1 MKNRFCTQCGNVLT
15 EKARFCDSC
24 GAPVEIKSTEGYV
37 TEPQGEETRKTVYEG
52 KLFKCP
58 NCGEVLNSFTSNCP
72 ACGYELRGTKAVS
85 SVREF
90 AAKLEAIE
98 AKRES
103 MRANPIRDLYFGKAA
118 TKTDE
123 QKISLIKSFSIP
135 NTKEDLYEFLILA
148 SSNIN
153 TDMYDSGT
161 IRPTDVRLAVSD
173 AWRAKF
179 DQAYQKAK
187 LVFAG
192 DSRLA
197 EIEKLYE
204 KTHRSIKNSKW
215 KSWKLV
221 GILYAVLFAIFGIIF
236 LCVAISSA
244 SSEKKEIA
252 RLEAIVEDIEEALD
266 NEEYKYALMY
276 ADSLQCNPN
285 CLDDGTE
292 RQWEI
297 QREYWIDK
305 IIEEAEKA
313 GIQLE
318 RPVDDVEE
326 DKADEQVE
334 QTPVQQEGYEDPFSQ
349 GFNDAL
355 SEAEDEIQE
364 NIDLFWEN
372 LNGGNNT
379 EEENN

>member
-1 MKNRFCTQCGNVLT
+1 MAYCMNCGKELAKEANFCSNCGTEVAKKEELKEQRKN
-15 EKARFCDSC
+15 
-24 GAPVEIKSTEGYV
+24 I
-37 TEPQGEETRKTVYEG
+37 YEG
-52 KLFKCP
+52 QIHKCP

-72 ACGYELRGTKAVS
+72 TCGFELRGTKAVS
-85 SVREF
+85 SVKEF
-90 AAKLEAIE
+90 ASKLEAIE

-103 MRANPIRDLYFGKAA
+103 TRANPIRDLYFGKAA

-153 TDMYDSGT
+153 IDMYDSGT

-192 DSRLA
+192 DSKLI
-197 EIEKLYE
+197 EIEKIYE
-204 KTHRSIKNSKW
+204 KTHRSIRNTKW
-215 KSWKLV
+215 KTWKLL
-221 GILYAVLFAIFGIIF
+221 GTTYAVLFAIGGIIAV
-236 LCVAISSA
+236 CIVISGN

-252 RLEAIVEDIEEALD
+252 RLEAIVEDIEVALNNKD
-266 NEEYKYALMY
+266 YKYALMY
-276 ADSLQCNPN
+276 ADSLQFNPN

-305 IIEEAEKA
+305 VIEEAEKA
-313 GIQLE
+313 GIRLE
-318 RPVDDVEE
+318 RPVDDAEE
-326 DKADEQVE
+326 DKDGESVSA
-334 QTPVQQEGYEDPFSQ
+334 QQENYEDPFTK
-349 GFNDAL
+349 GLKDAL
-355 SEAEDEIQE
+355 SDTEAEIQE

-372 LNGGNNT
+372 LNGGNSIID
-379 EEENN
+379 ENN